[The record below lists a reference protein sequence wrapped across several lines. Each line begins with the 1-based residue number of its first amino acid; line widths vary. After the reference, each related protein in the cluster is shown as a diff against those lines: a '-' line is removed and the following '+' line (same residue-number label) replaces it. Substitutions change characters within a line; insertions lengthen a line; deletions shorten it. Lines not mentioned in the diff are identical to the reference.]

1 MLDFGFV
8 FKQSVG
14 SHHTYYVVVAGVT
27 KLFVVPFHR
36 PVKAVYIKKALK
48 LIDQVIAQGV
58 DEGSEAEEEDE
69 ADDD

>member
-1 MLDFGFV
+1 V

-14 SHHTYYVVVAGVT
+14 SHHTYYLVIDGAT

-36 PVKAVYIKKALK
+36 PIKAVYVKKALK
-48 LIDQVIAQGV
+48 LIDQVIAQGIEETNEDEV
-58 DEGSEAEEEDE
+58 DNE